1 MTTLSVPRQTTALL
15 MMDFQAGIL
24 QGHAP
29 DRDTLVPRAGT
40 LLAAARSAGLPVIH
54 VVVGFRP
61 GHPEVSARNPSFSA
75 IAQAGRFATGDA
87 LAEIVPELAPRADEA
102 VVTKHRVGAFTSTDL
117 DMLLRAHGV
126 NTLVLAGV
134 ATSGVVLSTLRVAA
148 DTDFHI
154 VVARDACSDADA
166 QVHEVLMDKVFPRQA
181 TVIDTRSIIDA
192 MAVAAP

>member
-1 MTTLSVPRQTTALL
+1 MTTLSLPSQTTAIL
-15 MMDFQAGIL
+15 MMDFQEGIL

-29 DRDTLVPRAGT
+29 DRDTLVPRAKT
-40 LLAAARSAGLPVIH
+40 LLDAARAAGMAVIY

-61 GHPEVSARNPSFSA
+61 GHPEVSDRNPAFSA

-87 LAEIVPELAPRADEA
+87 LADIVPELAPLPNEP

-117 DMLLRAHGV
+117 DMLLRARGI

-148 DTDFHI
+148 DTDYHI
-154 VVARDACSDADA
+154 VVARDACSDSDA
-166 QVHEVLMDKVFPRQA
+166 QVHHVLMDQVFPRQA
-181 TVIDTRSIIDA
+181 TVTSTASILTAIQA
-192 MAVAAP
+192 SN

>member
-1 MTTLSVPRQTTALL
+1 MTTPSIPRQSSAVL
-15 MMDFQAGIL
+15 MMDFQEGIL

-40 LLAAARSAGLPVIH
+40 LLATARAAGLPVIH

-75 IAQAGRFATGDA
+75 IAQAGRFSTGDK
-87 LAEIVPELAPRADEA
+87 LADIVADLTPQANEP

-126 NTLVLAGV
+126 STLILAGV

-148 DTDFHI
+148 DTDYHI
-154 VVARDACSDADA
+154 IVARDACSDSNA
-166 QVHEVLMDKVFPRQA
+166 QVHEVLMDHVFPRQA
-181 TVIDTRSIIDA
+181 TVVDTQSIIA
-192 MAVAAP
+192 GIEAAA